1 MTNIPLSQLALFRP
15 AKKCLNLQNSA
26 SKQQTQ
32 KHRRAPRNK
41 QRTTRYLPHDKTAPI
56 SRKAPHSLLSL
67 VVLDTAYLV
76 VGTLASSPKISCF
89 GNQYRLIADVI
100 MANFRKLLSAFVV
113 LVAVQGSTG
122 YALWYHA
129 PGHCSKQSEPV
140 HDYLQDQEAPEPEI
154 FPSTVYFYDCEG
166 PPQTKAGYQLLFG
179 CQLEGPVFGG
189 CEENREYREYQQ
201 YQKVSPCD
209 LDWAVYRK
217 AYKPYSRAASG
228 HSGAY

>member
-1 MTNIPLSQLALFRP
+1 MAFHPQLLSILTILVIVHGSIGYSLRYHTPGHSSKLSEPAYGHHLKVLPSTVYFYDAIPPPPPKPSFQILFGCGLKVPSYSSPCQP
-15 AKKCLNLQNSA
+15 AHGLE
-26 SKQQTQ
+26 
-32 KHRRAPRNK
+32 APRK
-41 QRTTRYLPHDKTAPI
+41 EYRTSYKG
-56 SRKAPHSLLSL
+56 
-67 VVLDTAYLV
+67 Y
-76 VGTLASSPKISCF
+76 
-89 GNQYRLIADVI
+89 GN
-100 MANFRKLLSAFVV
+100 AFVV